1 MGPLSSSTASRTPG
15 PSSGKWAKHA
25 FPAPVLVVYFPS
37 LVHPTF
43 PQDPQREISGQAPR
57 LLRAERAASL
67 YLSAAAD
74 RPERHQR
81 VRSSETDTG
90 SQCPAASL
98 PPFGKESA
106 GSINAGGTST
116 RSPSRVL
123 RSPSPRAAS
132 LVSRAGAHPD
142 AVRVSRRQNLG
153 PLSLC
158 PTPDRCHEM
167 G

>member
-1 MGPLSSSTASRTPG
+1 MRSQPAGREAGGRQSEQLCHLSLTWKRPRWVRRRGKAKVGWNPVGPLSSSTASRTPG

-81 VRSSETDTG
+81 SDQVRLTRDHS
-90 SQCPAASL
+90 ALL
-98 PPFGKESA
+98 PPCRLLAKNLQA
-106 GSINAGGTST
+106 RLTQGG
-116 RSPSRVL
+116 
-123 RSPSPRAAS
+123 
-132 LVSRAGAHPD
+132 HPPGHQ
-142 AVRVSRRQNLG
+142 A
-153 PLSLC
+153 
-158 PTPDRCHEM
+158 EF
-167 G
+167 